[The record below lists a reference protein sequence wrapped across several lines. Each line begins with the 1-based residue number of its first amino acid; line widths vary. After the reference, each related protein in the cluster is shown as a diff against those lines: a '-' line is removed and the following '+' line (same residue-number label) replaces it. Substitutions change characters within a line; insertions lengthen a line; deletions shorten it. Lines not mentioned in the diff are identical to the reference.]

1 METGLTIIYHGA
13 GGALMQTGK
22 VQRPLTSP
30 FHSYGEGIVTEPV
43 GLVLHEEVVHFLD
56 CQDILLYTWTS

>member
-1 METGLTIIYHGA
+1 
-13 GGALMQTGK
+13 MQTGK